1 MMCDQSKTY
10 RYWFF
15 YINPDSNFELP
26 WAIRSDKDQY
36 LLAYTPKKKFKNGF
50 LSIHDKDKLIVCKR
64 YLSKDEV
71 NLLAKNYQNEIIR
84 EYEIKTKNS
93 SYEESQCKIYITE
106 HQYILSEGSCYNQ
119 LETIWK
125 LTWDPSDKYVS
136 SIRDALKDIGYD
148 EMNKTLSNGDT
159 YAYLNL
165 VPDILGSFIY
175 NFGKI
180 LKI

>member
-1 MMCDQSKTY
+1 MMCDQNKTY

-15 YINPDSNFELP
+15 YINPDTNFELP

-36 LLAYTPKKKFKNGF
+36 LLAYTPKKKFKNRF
-50 LSIHDKDKLIVCKR
+50 LSIHDKNKLIVCKR

-71 NLLAKNYQNEIIR
+71 NHLAKNYQNEIIR

-93 SYEESQCKIYITE
+93 SYEESRCKIYITE

-136 SIRDALKDIGYD
+136 SIRNALKDIGYD